1 MLLNKRKRN
10 LARSTF
16 NQKQLKNTYKTV
28 NCLRQEDWE
37 KKYKERKQKSNGG
50 LNINQYFCFQHKPS
64 KRTKMVKCLY
74 CKPKYRAN
82 IIYHLI
88 FVLFLFFFFPLTL
101 PAVRTRVFC
110 FIIWSVRYLF
120 NVDFEDFYAQA
131 NAWSQHWGKKKE
143 TIRVIVERL
152 SLFLSGA
159 PNENIVQ
166 NQLNIVLLNVF

>member
-10 LARSTF
+10 LAKLTF
-16 NQKQLKNTYKTV
+16 NQKRIEKHLSNSKLLKAGR
-28 NCLRQEDWE
+28 LRE
-37 KKYKERKQKSNGG
+37 KYKERKQKSNGG
-50 LNINQYFCFQHKPS
+50 LNINKYFCLQHKPS

-88 FVLFLFFFFPLTL
+88 FVLFLFFSPFYSSCRKDLSL
-101 PAVRTRVFC
+101 
-110 FIIWSVRYLF
+110 
-120 NVDFEDFYAQA
+120 VDFEDVYAQA

>member
-82 IIYHLI
+82 KIYHLI
-88 FVLFLFFFFPLTL
+88 FVLFLFFSPFYSSCRKDLSL
-101 PAVRTRVFC
+101 
-110 FIIWSVRYLF
+110 
-120 NVDFEDFYAQA
+120 VDFEDVYAQA

-166 NQLNIVLLNVF
+166 NQLNIVLLTYFSI